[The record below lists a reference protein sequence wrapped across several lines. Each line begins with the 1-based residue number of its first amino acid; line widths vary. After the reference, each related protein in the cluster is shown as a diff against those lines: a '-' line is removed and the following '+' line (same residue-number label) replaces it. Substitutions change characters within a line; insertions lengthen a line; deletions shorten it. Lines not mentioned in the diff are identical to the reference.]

1 MTSRRA
7 LFIRCSYFLAIIQ
20 PGWKCISVV
29 TFYLQQF
36 TPQKFPFYNI
46 IGPGWEV
53 QKLPFENVL
62 RDKCSLK
69 FRKIHLKTSVLKSI
83 FYNYVI
89 KEQCWFIKKR
99 LQHRCFPINFLKF
112 LSTGVYLL
120 ILWNFH
126 ELF

>member
-62 RDKCSLK
+62 RGKCSLK
-69 FRKIHLKTSVLKSI
+69 FRKIHLKTAVLKSI
-83 FYNYVI
+83 FTI
-89 KEQCWFIKKR
+89 KLVKSNVGLLRKDS
-99 LQHRCFPINFLKF
+99 
-112 LSTGVYLL
+112 STGAFLL
-120 ILWNFH
+120 IFWNF
-126 ELF
+126 